1 MPVLLAGL
9 SSGAPHADPRTDRRC
24 PDPVGPSAA
33 TVAERVLAVCCA
45 PRYRAGSGMLL
56 MHRPGAVRDEDELGF
71 LMRRSAEEA
80 VIAIGSA
87 SPRAA
92 IVHNALSILY
102 AARVQL
108 LLREMA
114 ER

>member
-1 MPVLLAGL
+1 
-9 SSGAPHADPRTDRRC
+9 
-24 PDPVGPSAA
+24 
-33 TVAERVLAVCCA
+33 
-45 PRYRAGSGMLL
+45 

-80 VIAIGSA
+80 VIAIGSV

-102 AARVQL
+102 AARAQL
-108 LLREMA
+108 LLRETA